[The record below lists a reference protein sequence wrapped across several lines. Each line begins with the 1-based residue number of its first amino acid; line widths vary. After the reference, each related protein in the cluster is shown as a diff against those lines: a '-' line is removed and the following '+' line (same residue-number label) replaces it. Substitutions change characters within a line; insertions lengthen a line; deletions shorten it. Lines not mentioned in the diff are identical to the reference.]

1 MLLFCDKSSK
11 RNQNNRYLC
20 TKINLNL
27 ISGDMKK
34 WISYLLLIVFTMS
47 ASTCIA
53 QSKAEKRELIKAQ
66 IMRRVEARRFKINIT
81 EIKASRQ
88 NSGAVDASLEIIDS
102 LCVSYLPYFGQI
114 HGAILNSSEQGLSFE
129 APTEGY
135 ISSIIYDGT
144 AKILFNVKRN
154 QDEFVY
160 YLVISPKGKA
170 DLTVYEKSNR
180 RSPAS
185 YSGEIELP

>member
-1 MLLFCDKSSK
+1 M
-11 RNQNNRYLC
+11 RR
-20 TKINLNL
+20 
-27 ISGDMKK
+27 
-34 WISYLLLIVFTMS
+34 WISYLLIIVFTMS
-47 ASTCIA
+47 ASTSFA
-53 QSKAEKRELIKAQ
+53 QSKAEKRELIKAT
-66 IMRRVEARRFKINIT
+66 IMRLVEARRFKINIT
-81 EIKASRQ
+81 EIKGSRQ
-88 NSGAVDASLEIIDS
+88 NSGAIDASLEILDS
-102 LCVSYLPYFGQI
+102 LCISYLPYFGQI
-114 HGAILNSSEQGLSFE
+114 HGTVLNSTEQGLSFE

-144 AKILFNVKRN
+144 AKILFNAKRN

-160 YLVISPKGKA
+160 YIVISPKGKA